1 MNTKPTAK
9 ERLHLARI
17 KALPCACCGAPPV
30 SEAHHV
36 KQASAYHCIPLCES
50 CHRGPLL
57 GWHGQRRAW
66 TLRKTDE
73 VDAMARTIA
82 MLVGDLKV

>member
-9 ERLHLARI
+9 ERTHIERI
-17 KALPCACCGAPPV
+17 KMLACSCCGAPGPTD
-30 SEAHHV
+30 AHHV
-36 KQASAYHCIPLCES
+36 KQSSAYHCIPLCKD
-50 CHRGPLL
+50 CHQGPLL
-57 GWHGQRRAW
+57 GIHGQRRAW

-82 MLVGDLKV
+82 MLVGDLR